1 MADKYGRKLP
11 IWLACVVFVIG
22 TVLQTAAYGV
32 PQFAIGRFV
41 VGLGVGS
48 AAMVVPLYISEL
60 APAKYRGRMIAF
72 VSCRILSFIP

>member
-1 MADKYGRKLP
+1 MP
-11 IWLACVVFVIG
+11 IWLACIVFVIG
-22 TVLQTAAYGV
+22 TVLQTASFHLA
-32 PQFAIGRFV
+32 QFAVGRFV

-72 VSCRILSFIP
+72 NNVCTSYFT